1 MPHRLPARTYRDYM
15 QQINLYQPMFRKERK
30 RFSALA
36 LLQIGLAC
44 LLLLA
49 AIGVYFQVHLHR
61 LQASEQSL
69 GSQHQH
75 LEQTL
80 AALRGNG
87 EDPALAAMDT
97 RIAEL
102 ETRLRERESLLAGI
116 ARLATGRNGFA
127 PLLRALSQQRVPGLW
142 LTGVHFEAGGRE
154 VQLRG
159 VALEDGLVPR
169 YLEILPEHEQLQALD
184 FQQVQLQRRQSED
197 PGLDFTL
204 RTQGLALSGGG
215 Q

>member
-1 MPHRLPARTYRDYM
+1 M

-49 AIGVYFQVHLHR
+49 AIGVYFQVQLHR
-61 LQASEQSL
+61 LQANEQSL
-69 GSQHQH
+69 TSQHRH

-102 ETRLRERESLLAGI
+102 ESRLRERETLLAGI
-116 ARLATGRNGFA
+116 ARLATGREGFT

-142 LTGVHFEAGGRE
+142 LTGVHFEAGGQE
-154 VQLRG
+154 VELRG
-159 VALEDGLVPR
+159 VALEAGLVPR
-169 YLEILPEHEQLQALD
+169 YLEILPEHEQLQTLD
-184 FQQVQLQRRQSED
+184 FQQIQLQRRQAED
-197 PGLDFTL
+197 PSLDFTL